1 MSLTLCYVKLESPES
16 TEYFVNIVKTDL
28 QTTQNIDDAVAFDTL
43 ESATALIDY
52 VLPKPL
58 MGSWKVVQRGS
69 V

>member
-1 MSLTLCYVKLESPES
+1 MTIRCYVKLESPDS
-16 TEYFVNIVKTDL
+16 CEYFQDIVRTNLKTTPNIE
-28 QTTQNIDDAVAFDTL
+28 DAVHFDSL

-58 MGSWKVVQRGS
+58 SGSWKVVQRGS